1 MANILLLAN
10 INCDRILRL
19 DKPLQ
24 TGGRFH
30 YQDGGLRLGGGGANT
45 GLGLV
50 WAKHNVSLVS
60 EVGSDDIGDWI
71 LAKASTLGLD
81 CRLVHRFSGNT
92 CEMLLVMTPDG
103 ERTIIRPQRPIFEL
117 SHAPNWQQW
126 DAFYINS
133 SANGADIWAQDAID
147 SNPRCKVIAQL
158 AKDQRKRPCH
168 VLIASI
174 TDMQG
179 RCNQAPWS
187 FAQSIAGDAL
197 QYFIVTDGDKGAIA
211 YSAEGEQHVPAVM
224 AEVVDTT
231 GAGDAYA
238 AGVIH
243 GLCQNMPIFEAM
255 HQGALWASFAVAT
268 PSSIPGEALK
278 KHLTSS

>member
-1 MANILLLAN
+1 M
-10 INCDRILRL
+10 
-19 DKPLQ
+19 
-24 TGGRFH
+24 
-30 YQDGGLRLGGGGANT
+30 
-45 GLGLV
+45 
-50 WAKHNVSLVS
+50 
-60 EVGSDDIGDWI
+60 
-71 LAKASTLGLD
+71 AKASTLGLD

-117 SHAPNWQQW
+117 PAAPDWLQW

-133 SANGADIWAQDAID
+133 SANGAELWAQDAMNH
-147 SNPRCKVIAQL
+147 NPNCIVVAQL
-158 AKDQRKRPCH
+158 AKDQRPRPCH

-179 RCNQAPWS
+179 RCNQTPWQ
-187 FAQSIAGDAL
+187 FAQTIAGNAL
-197 QYFIVTDGDKGAIA
+197 QHFIVTDGDKGAIV
-211 YSAEGEQHVPAVM
+211 YSAQEQQHVPAVY

-243 GLCQNMPIFEAM
+243 GLCHKMPITDAM
-255 HQGALWASFAVAT
+255 HEGALWASFAVAT
-268 PSSIPGEALK
+268 QSSIPGDALK
-278 KHLTSS
+278 NYLL

>member
-10 INCDRILRL
+10 INCDRILQL

-103 ERTIIRPQRPIFEL
+103 ERTIIRPQRPIFDL
-117 SHAPNWQQW
+117 PAAPNWRQW

-133 SANGADIWAQDAID
+133 SANGAERWAQDALAT
-147 SNPRCKVIAQL
+147 NPDCIVVAQL
-158 AKDQRKRPCH
+158 AKDQRQRPCQ

-179 RCNQAPWS
+179 RCNQDPWQ
-187 FAQSIAGDAL
+187 FAQTIAGNAL
-197 QYFIVTDGDKGAIA
+197 KHFIVTDGDNGAIV
-211 YSAEGEQHVPAVM
+211 YSADGQQHVPAVL

-231 GAGDAYA
+231 GAGDAFA

-243 GLCQNMPIFEAM
+243 GLCQNRPITAAM
-255 HQGALWASFAVAT
+255 QEGALWASFAVST
-268 PSSIPGEALK
+268 QSSIPGDKLQNYLA
-278 KHLTSS
+278 

>member
-10 INCDRILRL
+10 INCDRILL
-19 DKPLQ
+19 LNKPLQ

-50 WAKHNVSLVS
+50 WAQHNVSLVS

-71 LAKASTLGLD
+71 LAQASTLGLD

-103 ERTIIRPQRPIFEL
+103 ERTIIRPQRAIFEL
-117 SHAPNWQQW
+117 PAPPDWQHW

-133 SANGADIWAQDAID
+133 SAKGAGTWAANAIA
-147 SNPRCKVIAQL
+147 SNPNCKVISQL
-158 AKDQRKRPCH
+158 AKDERIRPCH

-174 TDMQG
+174 TDMHG
-179 RCNQAPWS
+179 RCNQAPWL
-187 FAQSIAGDAL
+187 FAQTIAGETL
-197 QYFIVTDGDKGAIA
+197 QYFIVTDGAKGATV
-211 YSAEGEQHVPAVM
+211 YSASGEQQVPAVI

-243 GLCQNMPIFEAM
+243 GLCRQLSITDAM
-255 HQGALWASFAVAT
+255 HEGALWASFAVAT
-268 PSSIPGEALK
+268 QSSIPGAALK
-278 KHLTSS
+278 QYLA

>member
-10 INCDRILRL
+10 INCDRILML

-50 WAKHNVSLVS
+50 WAQHNVSLVS

-81 CRLVHRFSGNT
+81 CRLVHRFVGNT

-117 SHAPNWQQW
+117 PVPPDWQHW

-133 SANGADIWAQDAID
+133 SAKGAGVWAADAMV
-147 SNPRCKVIAQL
+147 SNPNCKVISQL
-158 AKDQRKRPCH
+158 AKDERNRSCH

-179 RCNQAPWS
+179 RCNQDPWR
-187 FAQSIAGDAL
+187 FAQAIAGNAL
-197 QYFIVTDGDKGAIA
+197 EHFIVTDGDKGAMV
-211 YSAEGEQHVPAVM
+211 YSAAGEQHVPAVI
-224 AEVVDTT
+224 ADVVDTT

-243 GLCQNMPIFEAM
+243 GLCEQMSITDAM
-255 HQGALWASFAVAT
+255 HEGALWASFAVAT
-268 PSSIPGEALK
+268 KSSIPGEALK
-278 KHLTSS
+278 QYLA